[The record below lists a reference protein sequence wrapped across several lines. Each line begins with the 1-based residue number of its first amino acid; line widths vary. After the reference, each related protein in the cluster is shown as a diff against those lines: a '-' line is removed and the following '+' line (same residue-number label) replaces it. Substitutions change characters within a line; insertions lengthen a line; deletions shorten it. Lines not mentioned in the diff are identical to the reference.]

1 MNTTLQTTIEA
12 DPTVPAVRIT
22 REFDAPVSA
31 VFRAHVDPELVVQW
45 LGPRRLTMTVQRWD
59 AQTGGG
65 YAYTHVGEDGTEHH
79 FLGSFHEIRPDERIV
94 QTFAY
99 VPFAD
104 QVALET
110 MTFTEL
116 PGGRCLLEG
125 FSLCGSFEGRDAMLA
140 SGMEEGVVQG
150 YERLD
155 ELVAS

>member
-1 MNTTLQTTIEA
+1 MTTTLQTTIEA
-12 DPTVPAVRIT
+12 DPTVPAIRIT
-22 REFDAPVSA
+22 REFDAPVAA
-31 VFRAHVDPELVVQW
+31 VFRAHVDPRLVVQW

-79 FLGSFHEIRPDERIV
+79 FFGSFHEVRPDARIV

-99 VPFAD
+99 VPVAD

-110 MTFTEL
+110 VTFTEL
-116 PGGRCLLEG
+116 AGGRCRLEG
-125 FSLCGSFEGRDAMLA
+125 FSVCGSFEARDAVLG
-140 SGMEEGVVQG
+140 SGMEEGVVQS

-155 ELVAS
+155 EVLS

>member
-1 MNTTLQTTIEA
+1 MNTTLATTIEA
-12 DPTVPAVRIT
+12 DPTVPAIRIT
-22 REFDAPVSA
+22 REFDASVSA

-79 FLGSFHEIRPDERIV
+79 FLGSFHEIRLDERIV

-116 PGGRCLLEG
+116 PGGRCRIEG

-155 ELVAS
+155 EVLSS

>member
-12 DPTVPAVRIT
+12 DPAVPAIRIT
-22 REFDAPVSA
+22 REFDAPPSA

-59 AQTGGG
+59 AHTGGG
-65 YAYTHVGEDGTEHH
+65 YAYTHVGEDGVEHH
-79 FLGSFHEIRPDERIV
+79 FLGSFHEIRDNERIV

-116 PGGRCLLEG
+116 PGGRCRLEG
-125 FSLCGSFEGRDAMLA
+125 FSLCGSFSGRDAMLA
-140 SGMEEGVVQG
+140 SGMDEGVIQG

-155 ELVAS
+155 EVLS